1 MPKHILSKSGFI
13 RGVQCHKSL
22 YLNRYHSDVRDP
34 VSAELKAKFDRGH
47 TVGTLALE
55 LFPGG
60 IDIRKTAG
68 RSVPAVIRQTREAID
83 RGEQVIYEAG
93 FEFEGII
100 IIMDIL
106 VHTEQGWHA
115 YEVKSSVEI
124 KEVYRLDAAFQH
136 YIIEKSGLPLQG
148 ISIVHVTEAYTGQA
162 IEHPWTYF
170 RMEDI
175 KAYALDKQAFIEKEI
190 NAQRMMLAFRRLPPV
205 AMGEQC
211 DTPYPCDFKGF
222 CTQNPVY

>member
-1 MPKHILSKSGFI
+1 MARHILSKSGFI

-22 YLNRYHSDVRDP
+22 YLNRFHSNLRDP
-34 VSAELKAKFDRGH
+34 LSAEMKAKFTRGH
-47 TVGTLALE
+47 TVGTLAQQ

-60 IDIRKTAG
+60 TDIRKTAG
-68 RSVPAVIRQTREAID
+68 MSVPAVIKHTAEAIQ
-83 RGEQVIYEAG
+83 RGETVIYEAG

-106 VHTEQGWHA
+106 VQDEQGWHA

-124 KEVYRLDAAFQH
+124 KEVYRLDAAFQY
-136 YIIEKSGLPLQG
+136 YIIEKSGLPLRG
-148 ISIVHVTEAYTGQA
+148 ISIIHVTEAYTGQT

-170 RMEDI
+170 RKEDI
-175 KAYALDKQAFIEKEI
+175 KAYAIEKQGFIEKEI
-190 NAQRMMLAFRRLPPV
+190 QAQRMMLALKRLPAI

-211 DTPYPCDFKGF
+211 DVPYPCDFKGF
-222 CTQNPVY
+222 CSQNPVD